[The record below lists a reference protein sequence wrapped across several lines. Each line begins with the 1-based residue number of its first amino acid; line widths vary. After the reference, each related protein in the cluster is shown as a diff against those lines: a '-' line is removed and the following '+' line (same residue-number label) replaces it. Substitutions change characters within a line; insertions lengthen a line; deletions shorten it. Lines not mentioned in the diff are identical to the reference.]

1 MDRYEIVLRRSRR
14 SDSPADLDELG
25 SSSHKRPRKG
35 KLAAPCALCALMF
48 SEEGLRSLKSQDGF
62 THHTHIECIASNA
75 EGCAMCELICELVSW
90 AHDEV
95 WGTDDRLVFRNH
107 SSVTGSPASAIDVLQ
122 GSLEG
127 RPDIIKIYPFA
138 KAADP
143 AGALVRRRPLRRNV
157 QSGSVFSAAKR
168 LISSC
173 MGSNGPRNKGHQQCR
188 YSRDTVLPTRVLDL
202 GDPKTPSQ
210 NLCLQVN
217 ETETHGSYLA
227 LSYCWG
233 KPDPK
238 AETQPVRLQKDNI
251 QQLMSDIKLDS
262 LPQSIQDAIVVTR
275 KLGFRYLWV
284 DALCIIQDHGE
295 DKAHEISKMSD
306 IYKNAAITI
315 AASVAE
321 KATQGFLQ
329 HQSKRATYLPECML
343 TIPMPNERTGTIYV
357 SAHQYEPDHPLDKR
371 GWALQEFMLSSR
383 MLIFSDYEL
392 LWQCKEVPLQSVT
405 GTQGGLE
412 YLQPLESLP
421 WAVFD
426 DDAEPYFGSLDA
438 DKIYLWKTIIH
449 QYTDRDLT
457 DPEDRLRAVMGIVTE
472 LEMLWHDQNIHGHW
486 SKWFVQLLAWYKPD
500 VDRVKKRH
508 LKRAPSW
515 SWVSVDGGICYEEPL
530 TVEDAK
536 VKTLTMSKLVLCCRI
551 LNSNNVEQDK
561 VDTVQERPDLV
572 DSDAMSE
579 SGNNDYNY
587 MLLGQTQKNR
597 GREKGIGL
605 LVLKTARQ
613 QYRRAGLVTFQ
624 DMSIWQGVE
633 LQDVTL
639 E

>member
-1 MDRYEIVLRRSRR
+1 MGSLTTHMTSALLREMGAAS
-14 SDSPADLDELG
+14 SANSFLDLA
-25 SSSHKRPRKG
+25 SW
-35 KLAAPCALCALMF
+35 
-48 SEEGLRSLKSQDGF
+48 
-62 THHTHIECIASNA
+62 TH
-75 EGCAMCELICELVSW
+75 
-90 AHDEV
+90 DDV
-95 WGTDDRLVFRNH
+95 WGSDDRMVFRNR
-107 SSVTGSPASAIDVLQ
+107 SSVTGLPTSDIDVLQ

-127 RPDIIKIYPFA
+127 RPDVISIYPFA
-138 KAADP
+138 KASDP
-143 AGALVRRRPLRRNV
+143 AGAVVRRRPLRRNV
-157 QSGSVFSAAKR
+157 QSSSVFSAAKK

-173 MGSNGPRNKGHQQCR
+173 IGSNEAQNKGHQQCR

-202 GDPKTPSQ
+202 GDPKNPSQ
-210 NLCLQVN
+210 TLCLEVN

-233 KPDPK
+233 KPDSK
-238 AETQPVRLQKDNI
+238 AEIQPVRLQRDNI
-251 QQLMSDIKLDS
+251 QQLMSEIKLDI
-262 LPQSIQDAIVVTR
+262 LPQSIQDAITVTR

-295 DKAHEISKMSD
+295 DKAHEISKMSA
-306 IYKNAAITI
+306 IYKNAAITV

-321 KATQGFLQ
+321 KASQGFLQ
-329 HQSKRATYLPECML
+329 SRGDRATYLPECML
-343 TIPMPNERTGTIYV
+343 TIPMPNEQTGTIYL

-392 LWQCKEVPLQSVT
+392 LWQCKEVALQSVT

-421 WAVFD
+421 WAVFH

-438 DKIYLWKTIIH
+438 DKIYLWKTTIH

-457 DPEDRLRAVMGIVTE
+457 DQEDRLRAVMGIITE
-472 LEMLWHDQNIHGHW
+472 LEMLWRDQNIHGHW

-515 SWVSVDGGICYEEPL
+515 SWASVDGGICYEEPL

-536 VKTLTMSKLVLCCRI
+536 VKTLTMSKVVLCCRI
-551 LNSNNVEQDK
+551 LSSDK
-561 VDTVQERPDLV
+561 VEPNKIDTVQERPDFV
-572 DSDAMSE
+572 DCAARRE
-579 SGNNDYNY
+579 FGNNDCDY
-587 MLLGQTQKNR
+587 MLLGKTQNSN
-597 GREKGIGL
+597 GRERGMGL
-605 LVLKTARQ
+605 LVLKRARQ
-613 QYRRAGLVTFQ
+613 QYRRVGLVTFK

-633 LQDVTL
+633 LQEVTF

>member
-1 MDRYEIVLRRSRR
+1 
-14 SDSPADLDELG
+14 
-25 SSSHKRPRKG
+25 
-35 KLAAPCALCALMF
+35 MF
-48 SEEGLRSLKSQDGF
+48 SEMGLRRLNSPDGF
-62 THHTHIECIASNA
+62 THHTHDECITSKD
-75 EGCAMCELICELVSW
+75 EGCILCQLIFELASW
-90 AHDEV
+90 THDDV
-95 WGTDDRLVFRNH
+95 WGLGDRMVFRNR
-107 SSVTGSPASAIDVLQ
+107 SSVTGLPTSDIDVLQ

-127 RPDIIKIYPFA
+127 RPDVINIYPFA
-138 KAADP
+138 KASDP
-143 AGALVRRRPLRRNV
+143 AVAVVRRRPLRRNV
-157 QSGSVFSAAKR
+157 QSSSVFSAAKK

-173 MGSNGPRNKGHQQCR
+173 IGSNGVQNKGHQQCR

-202 GDPKTPSQ
+202 GDPKTSSQ
-210 NLCLQVN
+210 TLCLQVN

-233 KPDPK
+233 KPDSK

-251 QQLMSDIKLDS
+251 QQLICEIKLES
-262 LPQSIQDAIVVTR
+262 LPQSIQDAITVTR

-295 DKAHEISKMSD
+295 DKAHEISKMST
-306 IYKNAAITI
+306 IYKNAAITV

-321 KATQGFLQ
+321 KASQGFLQ
-329 HQSKRATYLPECML
+329 RRGNRATYLPECML
-343 TIPMPNERTGTIYV
+343 AIPMPNEQTGTIYL
-357 SAHQYEPDHPLDKR
+357 SAHQYEPDHLLDKR

-392 LWQCKEVPLQSVT
+392 LWQCKEVALQSVT

-457 DPEDRLRAVMGIVTE
+457 DQEDRLRAVMGIITE
-472 LEMLWHDQNIHGHW
+472 LEMLWRDQNIHGHW

-515 SWVSVDGGICYEEPL
+515 SWASVDGGICYEEPL
-530 TVEDAK
+530 TVKDAK
-536 VKTLTMSKLVLCCRI
+536 VKTLTMSKVVLSCRI
-551 LNSNNVEQDK
+551 MSSDKVELNK
-561 VDTVQERPDLV
+561 VDTVQERPDFIHSAV
-572 DSDAMSE
+572 SRE
-579 SGNNDYNY
+579 FGNNDCEY
-587 MLLGQTQKNR
+587 MLLGKTHSNN
-597 GREKGIGL
+597 GREKGMGL
-605 LVLKTARQ
+605 LVLKTPRQ
-613 QYRRAGLVTFQ
+613 QYRRVGLVTFE
-624 DMSIWQGVE
+624 DMSIWQDVE
-633 LQDVTL
+633 LQEVIF